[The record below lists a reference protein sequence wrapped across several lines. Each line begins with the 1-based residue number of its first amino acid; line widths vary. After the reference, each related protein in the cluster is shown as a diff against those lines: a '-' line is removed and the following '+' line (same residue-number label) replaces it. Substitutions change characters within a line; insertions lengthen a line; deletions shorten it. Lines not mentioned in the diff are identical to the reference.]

1 MLISRQ
7 KCSLNLT
14 SRITV
19 CFYKQS
25 KKSFNSPLYRKQVH
39 RVKDPVKLKNVHV
52 FLQDGFILMLKSY
65 KYTYSNAHHH
75 IPPIY

>member
-39 RVKDPVKLKNVHV
+39 RVIDPAKVKNV

-75 IPPIY
+75 FPPIY